1 MPQSGDKCSKTY
13 SSNSKIIIFKFINFN
28 SINAFIGFYY
38 NVIIAY
44 CIYYF
49 LFSLR
54 AKLLWA
60 DCPPGVIECFQRNSS
75 INNCTIEKAPYDEKN
90 SNI

>member
-1 MPQSGDKCSKTY
+1 MY
-13 SSNSKIIIFKFINFN
+13 

-49 LFSLR
+49 LFSMR

-60 DCPPGVIECFQRNSS
+60 DCPPNEIECFQRNTT
-75 INNCTIEKAPYDEKN
+75 INNCTIEKAPYNASN
-90 SNI
+90 SNFLYLKNI